1 MMRDA
6 FKKQHG
12 AAIQCVA
19 RARGLRLVV
28 LYGSVARGT
37 ETRASDVDIAVLA
50 HSPLSPEDEA
60 VIAEELA
67 HETGLPNIEVKSL
80 HRVAPLFLDT
90 VLREGLVLYEDAPD
104 RARALSLYAWK
115 LSQESK
121 FLRKA
126 RYHRARERL
135 GTHVG

>member
-1 MMRDA
+1 LG
-6 FKKQHG
+6 FP
-12 AAIQCVA
+12 AAA
-19 RARGLRLVV
+19 REAYEMAGV
-28 LYGSVARGT
+28 T
-37 ETRASDVDIAVLA
+37 ASDVDIAVLA